1 MKQMNRRCY
10 IVYSGF
16 IILAIFLGGC
26 IRNEIRD
33 CDEDTCIRFRFVYDY
48 NEEETDLFAE

>member
-1 MKQMNRRCY
+1 MNRRCY